1 MTYKSALDIIQENL
15 PPEAAAKF
23 HSGSRKP
30 FDYEAPVIDA
40 AKEAMAGMTF
50 KNVKAYDGNP

>member
-1 MTYKSALDIIQENL
+1 MYKSALDIIRDSL

-30 FDYEAPVIDA
+30 FDYEAPVIKA
-40 AKEAMAGMTF
+40 AKEAMAGRTF
-50 KNVKAYDGNP
+50 KKVGGGSGKG